1 MLSHYSIIIPIYN
14 ELNSLHLLLQYV
26 EKYALQGHEII
37 IVDDGSND
45 GSDKILSKCKFIK
58 LIRINLNKG
67 KGNALKKGI
76 LAAKNKKIIIFDG
89 DLELH
94 PHQIEKLMLLDPDRN
109 IRCVLANRL
118 SMNYKSS
125 IWDLGNKLITI
136 LFNFINRSKVKDS
149 LCCAKAFLKSDIDIE
164 NLQSS
169 KFDIDVEILSKLVKL
184 KLQIT
189 DVNLH
194 YKRRGK
200 GQGKKLKFKDTAR
213 VIFRIFFS

>member
-1 MLSHYSIIIPIYN
+1 M
-14 ELNSLHLLLQYV
+14 
-26 EKYALQGHEII
+26 
-37 IVDDGSND
+37 
-45 GSDKILSKCKFIK
+45 
-58 LIRINLNKG
+58 
-67 KGNALKKGI
+67 
-76 LAAKNKKIIIFDG
+76 
-89 DLELH
+89 H

-118 SMNYKSS
+118 SMNYNSS